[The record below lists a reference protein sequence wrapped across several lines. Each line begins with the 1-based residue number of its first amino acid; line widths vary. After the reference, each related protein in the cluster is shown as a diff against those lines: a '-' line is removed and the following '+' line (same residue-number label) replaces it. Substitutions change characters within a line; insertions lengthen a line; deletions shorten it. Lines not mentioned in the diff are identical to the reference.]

1 MLYLHYSF
9 TFINAHLL
17 RFVSIK

>member
-9 TFINAHLL
+9 TFINAYLL
-17 RFVSIK
+17 RFVSIE